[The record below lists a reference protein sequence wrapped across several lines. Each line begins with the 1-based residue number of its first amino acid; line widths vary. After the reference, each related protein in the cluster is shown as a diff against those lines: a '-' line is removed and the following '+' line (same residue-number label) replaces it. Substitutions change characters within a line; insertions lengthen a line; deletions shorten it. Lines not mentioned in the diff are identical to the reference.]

1 MSFRIAFLYALS
13 HNDSISSTQ
22 GLVDNMNI
30 IESNG
35 WKAITPKKRDGQ
47 HLSPKQALYLLGVAQ
62 GMTQKQ
68 IAKQHGI
75 SPATVTVAMRVIY
88 HKLNVER
95 ATAAVAEAMKRG
107 WISPLCIML
116 VMFSL
121 TAGMQQQATR
131 VRPTRQQVSRVRI
144 AQREAQA

>member
-1 MSFRIAFLYALS
+1 MK
-13 HNDSISSTQ
+13 
-22 GLVDNMNI
+22 I

-35 WKAITPKKRDGQ
+35 WKAITPQKRDGQ

-62 GMTQKQ
+62 GMTHKQ
-68 IAKQHGI
+68 IARQHGI
-75 SPATVTVAMRVIY
+75 SPAIVGKAMAVIY
-88 HKLNVER
+88 HKLHVER
-95 ATAAVAEAMKRG
+95 STAAVAEAMRRG

-121 TAGMQQQATR
+121 TAGMQQQAMR
-131 VRPTRQQVSRVRI
+131 VRPARQQVSSVRI